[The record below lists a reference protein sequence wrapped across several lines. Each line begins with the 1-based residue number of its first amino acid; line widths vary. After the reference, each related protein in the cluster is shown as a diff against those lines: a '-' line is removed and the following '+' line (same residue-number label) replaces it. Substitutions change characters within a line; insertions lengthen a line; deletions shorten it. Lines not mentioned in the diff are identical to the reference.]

1 MLNTREISCMVNT
14 LVRYL
19 AWSTLSWDILHGQ
32 HSREISCMTNTLVRY
47 LAWSTLSWDILHGQH
62 PREISCML
70 LQHSREISCMLLQ
83 HPREIS
89 CMLNTLVRYLVCST
103 PSWGILYAQHSR
115 EISCMLNTLVR
126 YPVYS
131 CNTLVRYLVCSTPS
145 WDILY
150 AQHSREISFMFNT
163 LVRYLSWSTLSW
175 DILYD
180 QHSRAISSI
189 VNTLERYLVWFKLSW
204 DILHGQRSKV
214 STCVHPC
221 IILFVKITIWLLT
234 LFFNVLKTK
243 LSSFPYLRS
252 SSDYYLTYVVSLIVL
267 QVQFC
272 SLFLNGLLVIFSDC
286 GYPHWLA
293 YLLMGYS
300 LTLFLLFGNFYMQ
313 SHRTSK
319 EQKKD
324 IMRHDANGNQINQSN
339 HFKKMT

>member
-1 MLNTREISCMVNT
+1 MV
-14 LVRYL
+14 
-19 AWSTLSWDILHGQ
+19 
-32 HSREISCMTNTLVRY
+32 
-47 LAWSTLSWDILHGQH
+47 
-62 PREISCML
+62 
-70 LQHSREISCMLLQ
+70 
-83 HPREIS
+83 
-89 CMLNTLVRYLVCST
+89 
-103 PSWGILYAQHSR
+103 
-115 EISCMLNTLVR
+115 
-126 YPVYS
+126 
-131 CNTLVRYLVCSTPS
+131 
-145 WDILY
+145 
-150 AQHSREISFMFNT
+150 NT

>member
-1 MLNTREISCMVNT
+1 MKFISRVDMNRISHSFTLLTHEIPCMVNT
-14 LVRYL
+14 VVSYL
-19 AWSTLSWDILHGQ
+19 AWL
-32 HSREISCMTNTLVRY
+32 
-47 LAWSTLSWDILHGQH
+47 TLSWDILHGQH

-83 HPREIS
+83 HP
-89 CMLNTLVRYLVCST
+89 
-103 PSWGILYAQHSR
+103 R